1 MAGAAQVSWAR
12 WPVGWGGI
20 EPTRTTPA
28 HYTWTGTDA
37 SLLAASAA
45 GIRVIGTIDG
55 NPAWAAQFPSGPID
69 RAGNAAF
76 VGFVGEL
83 VERYDGDGRLD
94 APGSPIV
101 DYWEFYNEPDNGDE
115 LAAQYGGSIWG
126 DHGAEYARLLCDAY
140 PAIKLASPN
149 AKIVLGGLAYDY
161 FEEEGGVFVRRFL
174 DDVLVAGGGRC
185 LDFMNFHYYPF
196 FESRWMP
203 YGPGLS
209 GKANYLRSKLASYGF
224 GSLPFVITE
233 AGHHSNAYPEQ
244 PSTPEIQSA
253 YVVKLFTQAISSNI
267 QTMIWF
273 SWYDLSGYWAA
284 TGLLTTSLEPKP
296 SYTAF
301 RVARNKLGAS
311 QFQRRLT
318 TAEVGSSDVE
328 AYLFRKSNPIYV
340 VWVDGAAVRQ
350 VKCQAV
356 RPELAIPSI
365 QRSPIFWMQMMG
377 ETDGMITVTSQFIAY
392 LRGDHRAMK
401 STALVPRE
409 HMRHAWAT
417 AFMVICCLSLVS
429 GRQVISAQGNDGTRS
444 GQQTSLQTRKLY
456 LPLVMANYVPPEGRL
471 CRFGV
476 GAPSDIARYPVN
488 QLRIGW
494 YTDWGARLHPDR
506 PGGIDYLQMVRLS
519 QPQYGVDSYTSVP
532 SGQRTTGH
540 YRGQSGRTLGHR
552 QRARPPVRSR

>member
-1 MAGAAQVSWAR
+1 MDVAAQSDTTAVAPTGDAPAALNNRMYLPFVTKQEKQVLSPPTLFGVQMYAPFDSPEAALDLAGAAQVSWAR

-37 SLLAASAA
+37 SLLAASTA

-55 NPAWAAQFPSGPID
+55 NPSWAAQFPSGPID

-76 VGFVGEL
+76 VEFVGEL
-83 VERYDGDGRLD
+83 VERYDGDGWLD

-126 DHGAEYARLLCDAY
+126 HHGAEYAQLLCDAY
-140 PAIKLASPN
+140 PVIKAANPN

-174 DDVLVAGGGRC
+174 DDVLVAGGGQC

-196 FESRWMP
+196 FEPRWMP

-209 GKANYLRSKLASYGF
+209 GKANYLRSKLASYGL

-244 PSTPEIQSA
+244 PSSPEIQSA

-267 QTMIWF
+267 QAMIWF
-273 SWYDLSGYWAA
+273 SWYDLAGYWAA

-301 RVARNKLGAS
+301 RVVRNKLGTS
-311 QFQRRLT
+311 QFQRPLT

-328 AYLFRKSNPIYV
+328 AYLFHKSNPIYV

-350 VKCQAV
+350 VKL
-356 RPELAIPSI
+356 PG
-365 QRSPIFWMQMMG
+365 RSARISDTLDTTIANLLDADDGQ
-377 ETDGMITVTSQFIAY
+377 TDGMITVTAS
-392 LRGDHRAMK
+392 
-401 STALVPRE
+401 
-409 HMRHAWAT
+409 
-417 AFMVICCLSLVS
+417 SLPIYAEIIE
-429 GRQVISAQGNDGTRS
+429 Q
-444 GQQTSLQTRKLY
+444 
-456 LPLVMANYVPPEGRL
+456 
-471 CRFGV
+471 
-476 GAPSDIARYPVN
+476 
-488 QLRIGW
+488 
-494 YTDWGARLHPDR
+494 
-506 PGGIDYLQMVRLS
+506 
-519 QPQYGVDSYTSVP
+519 
-532 SGQRTTGH
+532 
-540 YRGQSGRTLGHR
+540 
-552 QRARPPVRSR
+552 